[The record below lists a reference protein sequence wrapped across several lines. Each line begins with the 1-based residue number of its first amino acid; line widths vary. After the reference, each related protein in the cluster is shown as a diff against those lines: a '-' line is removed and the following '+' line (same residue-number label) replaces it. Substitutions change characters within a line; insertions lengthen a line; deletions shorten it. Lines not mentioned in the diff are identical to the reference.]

1 MLVIAVCFYFVQGPR
16 FLRHPA
22 DHFGDKADGLLNTW
36 LLAWDTHALLEG
48 GGNVWDPPIFYPV
61 KNTLTFSETMFGDL
75 WLAAPVN
82 YLTGNAILA
91 ANLHILACFV
101 LGAYCTFLLVQRL
114 TGSFAGGLAAGVMY
128 AFNPLLWAKLE
139 FGHMNL
145 LAFHWAPLAL
155 LCCHYFLETRSW
167 KSLIGTV
174 LALVAQYYTSINL
187 GLLLTTTLLCF
198 GGVYCLCERQGWD
211 RLFFVR
217 QPGVLLKLVVVGG
230 LGIVCLGPL
239 VRPYLRTVNDWDIAR
254 SQAENVTNSNEPL
267 ALIVPERS
275 AATYRAWSLACMG
288 RVRGN
293 AGLGFAPWL
302 LALAALW
309 IGRARLLPSLCPPA
323 RQEPRRPGLCPPA
336 RQEPRRPGLCPPA
349 RQEPRRPGLCP
360 PARQE
365 PRPPISSP
373 DGQKEAQGSLGDEQ
387 RRVLRRFG
395 WTALCVMVLMWGPR
409 LVWCNRTLPVPL
421 PFMVLYHCLPGA
433 QGFRV
438 PGRFV
443 MPLLLCLSVLSG
455 FTVAWLAAAWP
466 RCAA

>member
-1 MLVIAVCFYFVQGPR
+1 MVSDRLRAVGRHGLVLVIAVCFYFVQGPR

-174 LALVAQYYTSINL
+174 VALVAQYYTSINL

-211 RLFFVR
+211 RLFFLR

-239 VRPYLRTVNDWDIAR
+239 VSPYLRTVADWDIAR
-254 SQAENVTNSNEPL
+254 SQAENITNSNEPL

-302 LALAALW
+302 LALAALF
-309 IGRARLLPSLCPPA
+309 GVSRLTPGSAPSARLLQAEKAATS
-323 RQEPRRPGLCPPA
+323 GL
-336 RQEPRRPGLCPPA
+336 
-349 RQEPRRPGLCP
+349 
-360 PARQE
+360 
-365 PRPPISSP
+365 S
-373 DGQKEAQGSLGDEQ
+373 DEQ

-438 PGRFV
+438 PARFV

-466 RCAA
+466 RLRHSQGRRGPRPGRLAGGGLRRDRHPRRGAAQKA